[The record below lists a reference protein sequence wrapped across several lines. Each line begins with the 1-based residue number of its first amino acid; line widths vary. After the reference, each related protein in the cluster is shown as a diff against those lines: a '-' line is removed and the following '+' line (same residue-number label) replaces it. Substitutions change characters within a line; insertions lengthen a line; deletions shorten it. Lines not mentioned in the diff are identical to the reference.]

1 MDSRWEPYAE
11 GTVRVFA
18 VDVRR
23 DTRGVVFVLRGDLDF
38 HSVVQLY
45 EAGDEEL
52 VAGRETGAVVI
63 DCSHL
68 TYCDSTGITALLKL
82 YNQLSAQNQV
92 LRLAAVPAFLDRLF
106 TLTGLN
112 QIFSLYA
119 DADEALAAYAADHGT
134 LAAGTDEPVR
144 PKGEHSR

>member
-1 MDSRWEPYAE
+1 M
-11 GTVRVFA
+11 FA

-38 HSVVQLY
+38 HSAVQLY
-45 EAGDEEL
+45 EAGDREL
-52 VAGRETGAVVI
+52 GTGGKTGAVVI

-82 YNQLSAQNQV
+82 YNQLSEQSGS

-106 TLTGLN
+106 TLTGLD
-112 QIFSLYA
+112 QIFSLHT
-119 DADEALAAYAADHGT
+119 DVDEALAAHAADRGA
-134 LAAGTDEPVR
+134 LAVGSEEPARPSGENAG
-144 PKGEHSR
+144 

>member
-1 MDSRWEPYAE
+1 MRREL
-11 GTVRVFA
+11 RVFA

-38 HSVVQLY
+38 HSAVQLY
-45 EAGDEEL
+45 EAGDREL
-52 VAGRETGAVVI
+52 GTAGDTGAVVI

-82 YNQLSAQNQV
+82 YNQLSGQSRV
-92 LRLAAVPAFLDRLF
+92 LRLAAVPTFLDRLF

-119 DADEALAAYAADHGT
+119 DADEALAAHAADHGA

-144 PKGEHSR
+144 PSGENVG